1 MKISVVGPAMNE
13 AGNLEEYVDRCLAG
27 MQAANVTGE
36 IIIIDDGSSDD
47 TSSVLQSLVDK
58 HPEVVIGFAHR
69 RNFGLTAALRT
80 GFRHAS
86 GDYVIWISTDL
97 EAHPDEDIPI
107 FVDAFEAGADV
118 VAGARVGRGDGKDL
132 ASKIY
137 NAFCQKLFGL
147 TLRDMNWLK
156 GFKRECLAFLELRGD
171 WHRFIL
177 VMLHIEG
184 FSIVERDMQ
193 WHTRRYGESKFGW
206 MRFPRSLI
214 DAVSIWFMLFFS
226 RRPMRLFGAIGG
238 CLFFSGLV
246 IHAAL
251 AMTYLISSTQIRP
264 LFWGAIG
271 LELFAIQMVMTG
283 FIGEL
288 LERVRDDLESVEA
301 RHIRE
306 KHGAIRLLPDVK
318 IANP

>member
-1 MKISVVGPAMNE
+1 MKISIVGPAMNE
-13 AGNLEEYVDRCLAG
+13 AGNLEEYVDRCLTG
-27 MQAANVTGE
+27 IRESNVAGE
-36 IIIIDDGSSDD
+36 IIIVDDGSCDG
-47 TSSVLQSLVDK
+47 TATVLQGLIDK
-58 HPEVVIGFAHR
+58 HPDVVKGYMHR
-69 RNFGLTAALRT
+69 RNFGLTAALKT
-80 GFRHAS
+80 GFRYAS

-107 FVDAFEAGADV
+107 FVEAFAAGADV

-137 NAFCQKLFGL
+137 NVFCRQLFGL
-147 TLRDMNWLK
+147 QLRDMNWLK
-156 GFKRECLAFLELRGD
+156 GFRRECLEFLQLRGD

-177 VMLHIEG
+177 VMLHTEG
-184 FSIVERDMQ
+184 FKIVERDMQ

-238 CLFFSGLV
+238 CLLGFGFF

-251 AMTYLISSTQIRP
+251 AVIYIISSTQIRP

-271 LELFAIQMVMTG
+271 VELFAIQMIMTG

-288 LERVRDDLESVEA
+288 LERVRDDLESGES
-301 RHIRE
+301 RHNRE
-306 KHGAIRLLPDVK
+306 KHRSISLLPGGK
-318 IANP
+318 IGNY